1 MLGSSIRLQVEPKN
15 EGDPY
20 TVGITIKT
28 AIAFE
33 REYKTTLSAAFS
45 DSPSIEHIAWIAW
58 HSTRMSGRVVKP
70 FDQWVENDME
80 DITLVEEDEDPLVE
94 DTPRMRSLG

>member
-1 MLGSSIRLQVEPKN
+1 MLGSSIRLQVEPNN
-15 EGDPY
+15 ECDPY

-33 REYKTTLSAAFS
+33 RQYKTTLGEAFS
-45 DSPSIEHIAWIAW
+45 GAPSVEHIAWIAW

-70 FDQWVENDME
+70 FDQWVENDIE
-80 DITLVEEDEDPLVE
+80 DITLVEEEPDPLVE
-94 DTPRMRSLG
+94 GIQPMRSLG

>member
-1 MLGSSIRLQVEPKN
+1 MLGSSIRLQIEPKDS
-15 EGDPY
+15 GDPY

-33 REYKTTLSAAFS
+33 REYKTTLSAAFNN
-45 DSPSIEHIAWIAW
+45 SPSVEHIAWIAW

-70 FDQWVENDME
+70 FDQWVENDIE
-80 DITLVEEDEDPLVE
+80 DITLVEEEIDPLVE
-94 DTPRMRSLG
+94 GTQPMRSLG